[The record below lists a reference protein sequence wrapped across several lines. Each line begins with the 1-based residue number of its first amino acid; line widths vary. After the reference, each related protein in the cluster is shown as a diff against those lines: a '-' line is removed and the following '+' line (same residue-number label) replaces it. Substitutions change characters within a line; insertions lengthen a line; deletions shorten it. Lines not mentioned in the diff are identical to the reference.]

1 MTIANPACNEEE
13 IRAIVRDEL
22 AKRRREGRDDDGR
35 SGRGSDRTDLRHGS
49 MHYRS
54 QFLIGLPV
62 PPFIIGCMTFNPE
75 LMRLPC
81 VPRGHCLIRAGHF
94 ALAVLVGIN

>member
-1 MTIANPACNEEE
+1 MCSALGM
-13 IRAIVRDEL
+13 D
-22 AKRRREGRDDDGR
+22 K
-35 SGRGSDRTDLRHGS
+35 

-75 LMRLPC
+75 LMRLPY
-81 VPRGHCLIRAGHF
+81 VPRGHCLIMAGHF